1 MSDILKIIMAGIA
14 VLLIASWVILPW
26 IISDILSEL
35 NNIRREL
42 ESIGRK
48 IH

>member
-35 NNIRREL
+35 KNIRREL

>member
-35 NNIRREL
+35 KNIRREL

-48 IH
+48 MH